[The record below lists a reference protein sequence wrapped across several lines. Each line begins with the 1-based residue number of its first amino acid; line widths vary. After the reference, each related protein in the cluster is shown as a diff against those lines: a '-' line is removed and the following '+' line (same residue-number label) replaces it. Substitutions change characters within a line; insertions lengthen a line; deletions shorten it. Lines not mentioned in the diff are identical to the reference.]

1 MRQLRAFTIVFNQ
14 RTHPL
19 PRGGTDR
26 IEGSMQIFGAKSSQD
41 IQSARTL
48 FEEYAASLGI
58 SLCFQNFDQELKGLP
73 GKYAPPDGLL
83 LLATENNELAGCIAL
98 RKLEPGICE
107 MKRLFVRPGFRS
119 HGLGRELVQTI
130 IDEARKLGYT
140 HMRLDTLPGLMEKAI
155 ALYRSFGFVDI
166 APYCQNPVEGA
177 KFMELELLSH

>member
-1 MRQLRAFTIVFNQ
+1 MRIFPAS
-14 RTHPL
+14 
-19 PRGGTDR
+19 TD
-26 IEGSMQIFGAKSSQD
+26 ED
-41 IQSARTL
+41 IANARTL
-48 FEEYAASLGI
+48 FEEYEASLGI

-73 GKYAPPDGLL
+73 GKYASPDGLL
-83 LLATENNELAGCIAL
+83 LLATENDELAGCIAL
-98 RKLEPGICE
+98 RKLSPGTCE

-119 HGLGRELVQTI
+119 HGLGRVLVETI

-140 HMRLDTLPGLMEKAI
+140 HMRLDTLPGLMDKAI